1 LRDFRFYHLSP
12 ELLLD
17 EKDAEPPK
25 DNNERWERGKEK
37 ASSVPMYGGQM
48 RLHCFVLLSGEAYFT
63 LATMALKASG

>member
-37 ASSVPMYGGQM
+37 ASSVPMYG
-48 RLHCFVLLSGEAYFT
+48 
-63 LATMALKASG
+63 